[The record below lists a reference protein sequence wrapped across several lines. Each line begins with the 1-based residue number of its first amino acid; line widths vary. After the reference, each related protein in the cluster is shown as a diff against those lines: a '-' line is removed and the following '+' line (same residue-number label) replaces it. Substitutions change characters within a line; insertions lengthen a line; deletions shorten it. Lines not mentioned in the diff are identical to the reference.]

1 MKKFLLFAFVVMLAG
16 TGWAEKVT
24 LKYDGTAAGNMTGGN
39 DAELLGLDAN
49 TWKVVGAKGATDH
62 FPALTTDGEII
73 LDWSVDGGNEL
84 SVSLLNGNTIKSID
98 ITYTSANEF
107 GNAYVTVDGTRVE
120 GSNSVYQIN
129 STSFVV
135 GNAYTVSHQVKI
147 KAIAIEYNPETAA
160 VATPVI
166 TLDPAN
172 GPYYTGQ
179 TVTASI
185 TCATDGA
192 FVYYAIDNGEWTWG
206 KTVTVNKSCTIKA
219 RAVYLDQESNVASK
233 TVTFINAT
241 PVNSIFEFNELP
253 DNSTVVFNAP
263 LTVIANKGDY
273 LYVQDF
279 NKGMLIYGHVSY
291 FYNPGD
297 VLPAGFKGTKV
308 TVKGAPQL
316 TGGYDFI
323 GSGRRETLTPIEL
336 TPAQANLENVYRYAV
351 IKRANIRDGKIVQG
365 NESVTINNER
375 FNVTLPTETG
385 DAFYDI
391 TGIVGYSDGNQFM
404 PMSIEASPETK
415 YTITMVA
422 PQNGRVIPSVNE
434 AAAGESVTFFV
445 TPDYGYELETLTYS
459 YDPNPSGAFFTVTNN
474 RIDMPASNIIVSAKF
489 KLKTLNL
496 TVTPNIANGTVK
508 IKDGKTTATMGETI
522 TLEVTPATGYRLKSL
537 TGIYPV
543 SDGAGQGTLTP
554 ALNAEGYYTFT
565 MPGTDVT
572 ISAEFEAAAHAIN
585 IPQVQNGRVSASP
598 SRANAGETVTLT
610 VTPDKGY
617 KLGNITVTTAG
628 GTTPAAGAPLR
639 APETIATTKVDD
651 NTYTFVMP
659 DADINID
666 ATFVENT
673 HTAISGINADNHEG
687 LRYVSPSGRVSNRP
701 FDGVNIVIDGN
712 NTYKILK

>member
-1 MKKFLLFAFVVMLAG
+1 M
-16 TGWAEKVT
+16 
-24 LKYDGTAAGNMTGGN
+24 
-39 DAELLGLDAN
+39 
-49 TWKVVGAKGATDH
+49 
-62 FPALTTDGEII
+62 
-73 LDWSVDGGNEL
+73 
-84 SVSLLNGNTIKSID
+84 
-98 ITYTSANEF
+98 
-107 GNAYVTVDGTRVE
+107 
-120 GSNSVYQIN
+120 
-129 STSFVV
+129 
-135 GNAYTVSHQVKI
+135 
-147 KAIAIEYNPETAA
+147 
-160 VATPVI
+160 
-166 TLDPAN
+166 
-172 GPYYTGQ
+172 
-179 TVTASI
+179 
-185 TCATDGA
+185 
-192 FVYYAIDNGEWTWG
+192 
-206 KTVTVNKSCTIKA
+206 
-219 RAVYLDQESNVASK
+219 
-233 TVTFINAT
+233 
-241 PVNSIFEFNELP
+241 
-253 DNSTVVFNAP
+253 
-263 LTVIANKGDY
+263 
-273 LYVQDF
+273 
-279 NKGMLIYGHVSY
+279 
-291 FYNPGD
+291 
-297 VLPAGFKGTKV
+297 
-308 TVKGAPQL
+308 
-316 TGGYDFI
+316 
-323 GSGRRETLTPIEL
+323 
-336 TPAQANLENVYRYAV
+336 
-351 IKRANIRDGKIVQG
+351 
-365 NESVTINNER
+365 
-375 FNVTLPTETG
+375 
-385 DAFYDI
+385 
-391 TGIVGYSDGNQFM
+391 GYSDGNQFM
-404 PMSIEASPETK
+404 PMSIEASPEIK

-445 TPDYGYELETLTYS
+445 TPDYGYELESLTYS

-496 TVTPNIANGTVK
+496 TVTPNIANGTVN

-537 TGIYPV
+537 TGTYPV